1 MRLSP
6 CVGGMI
12 VRAYSG
18 VGWRAGDVL
27 SASEQEMMETLNMN
41 TLAQGNCQVFSEWTC
56 RHVGV
61 KLKWPRPYEYLS
73 PLGI

>member
-6 CVGGMI
+6 CAGGMI
-12 VRAYSG
+12 MRAYL
-18 VGWRAGDVL
+18 GWGGDVL

-61 KLKWPRPYEYLS
+61 KLKWPRPYEYLL
-73 PLGI
+73 PLGF